1 MSEANEKGGVNAEDA
16 RRLFAGPAEFMLG
29 VTTMEAL
36 PPPDLPEVAFA
47 GRSNVGKSSL
57 LNALVGRKALARTS
71 NTPGRTRELNFFQLG
86 DTMRLVDLPG
96 YGYARASRTD
106 VDAWTGLTLAYLKG
120 RAPLRRACVL
130 IDARHGLKPVDA
142 ETMDTL
148 DEAAVPYQLILT
160 KADKVKESALA
171 AIQARTAAAIAKRP
185 AAHPAVLATSSE
197 KRTGI
202 PELREALA
210 ALAI

>member
-1 MSEANEKGGVNAEDA
+1 MSEAEARAAEEAA
-16 RRLFAGPAEFMLG
+16 RKLFAGPAEFMLG
-29 VTTMEAL
+29 VTTIAAL

-96 YGYARASRTD
+96 YGYAKASRSE
-106 VDAWTGLTLAYLKG
+106 VQSWTGLTLDYLRG

-130 IDARHGLKPVDA
+130 IDSRHGLKPVDA

-148 DEAAVPYQLILT
+148 DEAAVPYQVILT
-160 KADKVKESALA
+160 KTDKIKP
-171 AIQARTAAAIAKRP
+171 TAAEATRRAVADAIAKRP
-185 AAHPAVLATSSE
+185 AAHPDVLLTSSQKSE
-197 KRTGI
+197 GLA
-202 PELREALA
+202 ELRTALA
-210 ALAI
+210 GLAA

>member
-1 MSEANEKGGVNAEDA
+1 MSPEDA

-29 VTTMEAL
+29 VTSMEAL

-86 DTMRLVDLPG
+86 ETLRLVDLPG

-148 DEAAVPYQLILT
+148 DVAAVPYQIVLT
-160 KADKVKESALA
+160 KADKVKESALHA
-171 AIQARTAAAIAKRP
+171 VRARTAEAIAKRP
-185 AAHPAVLATSSE
+185 AAHPDVLATSSE

-202 PELREALA
+202 DALREELA
-210 ALAI
+210 ALTA